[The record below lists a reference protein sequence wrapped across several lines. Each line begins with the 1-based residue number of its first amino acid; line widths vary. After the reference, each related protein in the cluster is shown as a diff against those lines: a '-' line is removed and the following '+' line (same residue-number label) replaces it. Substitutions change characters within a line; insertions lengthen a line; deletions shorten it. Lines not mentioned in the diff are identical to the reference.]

1 MAVLRCARIGYL
13 LDKHIPQATRIPQK
27 HALGLGPG
35 VGTGFVKKT
44 GFVERTRALKN
55 RALFKQIR
63 NLRRYK
69 RATSDVGG
77 EYALY
82 MMSV

>member
-1 MAVLRCARIGYL
+1 MAVLRCARIGYH

-44 GFVERTRALKN
+44 GFVEITRALKTA
-55 RALFKQIR
+55 RFLSKSVTYDDISAQL
-63 NLRRYK
+63 L
-69 RATSDVGG
+69 
-77 EYALY
+77 
-82 MMSV
+82 MSAANTPFI